1 MKKRENRIFI
11 ILLTLSIVF
20 LILANCFRVRVY
32 ESRTY
37 TKRNDIAMYIIKYR
51 HLPSNYILKEEN
63 TYDTTVEA
71 IANGYAFGGNVFEN
85 REKELPVIDQEYIEA
100 DYYPDLEATIEGGTR
115 GKYRFVYTNSGK
127 FEIYYSENHY
137 GLSPN
142 YEGEPAFIR
151 ITAFKINLFSNI
163 MWICFVQTF
172 SGFTVMLIVAQV
184 KSNKKEGELYERS
197 NN

>member
-63 TYDTTVEA
+63 TYDTTVDA
-71 IANGYAFGGNVFEN
+71 IANGYAFGGNVFRYEGPITKHTKN
-85 REKELPVIDQEYIEA
+85 TDLIEA
-100 DYYPDLEATIEGGTR
+100 DYYPDVEEIIASERR
-115 GKYRFVYTNSGK
+115 GPYRFVYTNSGR
-127 FEIYYSENHY
+127 FELFYTENHY
-137 GLSPN
+137 ESFHRL
-142 YEGEPAFIR
+142 
-151 ITAFKINLFSNI
+151 TVFKINLFSNI